1 MFDPDGL
8 AGIAELF
15 GGLDREELE
24 RACSETAFRRGE
36 DVSEAEVAAA
46 IEEAVEDY
54 ALVEHDGLLVP
65 GPSAFPELPD
75 GAEDLPH
82 IMDTDRRS
90 VDREAV
96 TRSVATRFREA
107 CFEAIEDEDVDRCE
121 ALLDRSYEIESW
133 GPVTLDNARV
143 QLDEVLEE

>member
-1 MFDPDGL
+1 MFDADEL
-8 AGIAELF
+8 AGIADLF

-24 RACSETAFRRGE
+24 RACSEAAFRRGE
-36 DVSEAEVAAA
+36 EFDDEAVAAA
-46 IEEAVEDY
+46 IDDAVEAY

-82 IMDTDRRS
+82 IMDAERRS

-96 TRSVATRFREA
+96 SRSVAVRFREEVA
-107 CFEAIEDEDVDRCE
+107 DAVEGGDAERCE
-121 ALLDRSYEIESW
+121 ALLDLSYEIESW
-133 GPVTLDNARV
+133 GPVTLDEARV
-143 QLDEVLEE
+143 ELDEVAEE